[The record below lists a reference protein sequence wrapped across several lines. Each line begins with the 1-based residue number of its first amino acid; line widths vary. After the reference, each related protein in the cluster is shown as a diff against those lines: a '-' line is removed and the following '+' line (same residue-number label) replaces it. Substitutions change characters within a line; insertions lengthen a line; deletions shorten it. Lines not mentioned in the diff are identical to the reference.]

1 MTTTFL
7 VQIDFDNDG
16 SFATAGDDISAYVIE
31 VPSIEVGMAT
41 PRDRVAAGG
50 RATIVVNNEDMR
62 FSPEYASGAYYG
74 KLLPGRP
81 VRIQATDGV
90 DTWTLFYGV
99 IRDILPAPG
108 VFGGKRATITCHDRI
123 AQMQRTY
130 ISLPVQRD
138 KTADYLLRLIG
149 SEAFKTARATG
160 MIYFSG
166 NPSNNDTVSV
176 NGVTYTFKT
185 ALTPTA
191 NEILIGDTA
200 EDTAENLKLALNAED
215 GAGTA
220 YATGTTRCK
229 VARAEMDGELLD
241 IPTAGVAQGFAVGRF
256 TNGNEYWEG
265 QSFVVETGGYLSTFE
280 LWFGER
286 IGTPSGT
293 VTWSLYAYDEGTTA
307 PTGAALETGTFTP
320 TASEPAWNTVAAAG
334 TTYLT
339 PGTYFLEL
347 KPTAS
352 QTTGNYWVILA
363 SDGNAGDVYG
373 DGEFHQLQADPL
385 GSWATWTNQDMTMKV
400 TLAAQPRVTLTA
412 IARGAWAN
420 SVTLAES
427 SGVLAVSDT
436 VLAGGVDGPAGAID
450 YQTGLRTF
458 GVAADTWDDE
468 NTTAMRAIMDLVESE
483 RGFFWADRD
492 GDLVFKNTS
501 YEFGLFDAA
510 AALTLSSTHLDMDA
524 GMRLGDIYN
533 RVTVR
538 YTPRSVLDSGVV
550 AAATSD
556 VVVPPGKGSYKV
568 ARTNPSDDLLG
579 EATTVRLRYVD
590 RDSGTP
596 MGAEDLELPLVPGTD
611 YTARNRVG
619 EDISSFGFIRAAAA
633 ETGSGVDVTLTSLRK
648 IPITL
653 ENLQVRGVGIV
664 AFDPRAVTLD
674 DADSQTA
681 YGRQVATITLPLEA
695 SDAQNFAESLAA
707 YSLGQWKDPAWRVE
721 TLAFGTD
728 LVIGSTNVLSL
739 ELGNVVDVTEAQ
751 TATSGQR
758 ALVVGALYS
767 LRDGEA
773 RATLRVRRIDTQTYW
788 RLDDATYSVLGSTT
802 RLTI

>member
-1 MTTTFL
+1 VIAEATGAPGFGLNIGFENL
-7 VQIDFDNDG
+7 VATGQELRILGYYDGGSGHTVLVNAFNGVDFDTLGTLPD
-16 SFATAGDDISAYVIE
+16 ATAPTLYIFTLDPGHTISGE
-31 VPSIEVGMAT
+31 VLI
-41 PRDRVAAGG
+41 
-50 RATIVVNNEDMR
+50 N
-62 FSPEYASGAYYG
+62 
-74 KLLPGRP
+74 
-81 VRIQATDGV
+81 
-90 DTWTLFYGV
+90 
-99 IRDILPAPG
+99 
-108 VFGGKRATITCHDRI
+108 I
-123 AQMQRTY
+123 AHT
-130 ISLPVQRD
+130 S
-138 KTADYLLRLIG
+138 A
-149 SEAFKTARATG
+149 
-160 MIYFSG
+160 
-166 NPSNNDTVSV
+166 
-176 NGVTYTFKT
+176 
-185 ALTPTA
+185 
-191 NEILIGDTA
+191 
-200 EDTAENLKLALNAED
+200 
-215 GAGTA
+215 
-220 YATGTTRCK
+220 
-229 VARAEMDGELLD
+229 
-241 IPTAGVAQGFAVGRF
+241 
-256 TNGNEYWEG
+256 
-265 QSFVVETGGYLSTFE
+265 
-280 LWFGER
+280 
-286 IGTPSGT
+286 GT
-293 VTWSLYAYDEGTTA
+293 VTHRLHIDHMYVLDSATTPA
-307 PTGAALETGTFTP
+307 DNIDLSGA
-320 TASEPAWNTVAAAG
+320 
-334 TTYLT
+334 
-339 PGTYFLEL
+339 
-347 KPTAS
+347 
-352 QTTGNYWVILA
+352 
-363 SDGNAGDVYG
+363 
-373 DGEFHQLQADPL
+373 
-385 GSWATWTNQDMTMKV
+385 
-400 TLAAQPRVTLTA
+400 TL
-412 IARGAWAN
+412 
-420 SVTLAES
+420 S
-427 SGVLAVSDT
+427 
-436 VLAGGVDGPAGAID
+436 GGVDGPASAID